1 MLLKFGQKI
10 FAQRHADGEWEQG
23 IVLKCDLPTVFIGFP
38 DGTVWQVQHGRV
50 KTKAEIW
57 RETHAAEIRQKR
69 WKKAAE
75 RQGKDLSEYV
85 YAMEQRKARA
95 EAKRDA
101 DAKKREYWRKR
112 QQAHR
117 EKKAETDAE

>member
-1 MLLKFGQKI
+1 MIKFGQKI

-23 IVLKCDLPTVFIGFP
+23 IVLKCDLPTIFVGFP
-38 DGTVWQVQHGRV
+38 DGTVWQVQHGHI
-50 KTKAEIW
+50 KTKVEIW

-75 RQGKDLSEYV
+75 KRGIPLEQYV
-85 YAMEQRKARA
+85 FLMEQRAARRA
-95 EAKRDA
+95 
-101 DAKKREYWRKR
+101 AKKDPAEKRREYWRKR

-117 EKKAETDAE
+117 DKKAETDGE